1 MENRIVP
8 NRKQCNSCVHKS
20 AIQDPAMEVDAC
32 HYYCSASPGDGP
44 EGECID
50 GYYWDS
56 GVCLC
61 YKEKPRD
68 LANTA
73 GIRGMKETL
82 SFEAKMDAYIECL
95 GGIEA
100 VKPYIPFSIE
110 EIQKKLEMGKKLN
123 FKTDVWVRAAG
134 FEETEGEVFF
144 VGGGITGLFWQKG
157 IMDFSAAEGVCI
169 LKRAAERLARQAAG
183 SGV

>member
-20 AIQDPAMEVDAC
+20 AIQDPAMEVDAY

-68 LANTA
+68 LAN
-73 GIRGMKETL
+73 
-82 SFEAKMDAYIECL
+82 
-95 GGIEA
+95 
-100 VKPYIPFSIE
+100 
-110 EIQKKLEMGKKLN
+110 
-123 FKTDVWVRAAG
+123 AAG
-134 FEETEGEVFF
+134 FEEKEGEVFF